1 MMRAT
6 RLEVDLGA
14 LSENLASLRA
24 FLAEREKPPLVA
36 AVLKANAY
44 GMGAVEVARELSASG
59 IDMLAVACLP
69 EALEVERA
77 IDNGPPIFV
86 MGHTPDEYL
95 AVAAEHELI
104 LTIFDEGQAG
114 ILSREGLRRG
124 RRIRVHLKVDTG
136 LNRLGFKPGRGAAE
150 LVARI
155 ASLPG
160 LDCEGIFTHL
170 ALRDEASDAFQFA
183 LFTTLIA
190 EAEALGLRFRLRHV
204 CDSIGLA
211 RYPEYWLDLV
221 RPGAVLYGL
230 RPMNA
235 PLMSSTPL
243 RTPYALLS
251 RISRIRELAEGEA
264 VGYDDSYVAP
274 RGGSRLATLPIGYGD
289 GYPRCLSNKS
299 EVLLRGR
306 RAPVVGLINMDQ
318 LTFDVSGIPD
328 AVEGDEVLLLGSTS
342 RHGISGIDALE
353 LAGLAGTNRNE
364 IVTAIGRRVPRI
376 YTRGGRVV
384 GERDYLL
391 DRSR

>member
-6 RLEVDLGA
+6 RLEVNLDA
-14 LSENLASLRA
+14 LSGNLAALRA
-24 FLAEREKPPLVA
+24 FLARREKPPLVA

-44 GMGAVEVARELSASG
+44 GMGAVEVARELAASG

-69 EALEVERA
+69 EALELERA
-77 IDNGPPIFV
+77 IDKGPAIFV

-95 AVAAEHELI
+95 GIAAEHD
-104 LTIFDEGQAG
+104 LTLSIFDERQAG
-114 ILSREGLRRG
+114 ILSQEGLRRG

-136 LNRLGFKPGRGAAE
+136 LNRLGLKPGRGAAE

-155 ASLPG
+155 AALRG

-170 ALRDEASDAFQFA
+170 ALRDEASDALQFA
-183 LFTTLIA
+183 HFTTLVD
-190 EAEALGLRFRLRHV
+190 EAAALGARFRLRHV

-235 PLMSSTPL
+235 PLLNRTPL
-243 RTPYALLS
+243 RTPYALRS
-251 RISRIRELAEGEA
+251 RVSRIRELTEGEA

-274 RGGSRLATLPIGYGD
+274 RGGARLATLPIGYGD

-299 EVLLRGR
+299 EVLIRGQ

-318 LTFDVSGIPD
+318 LTFDVSLIPD

-342 RHGISGIDALE
+342 GNGESGIEALE
-353 LAGLAGTNRNE
+353 LADLAGTNRNE
-364 IVTAIGRRVPRI
+364 IVTAISRRVPRV
-376 YTRGGRVV
+376 YTKGGRIV

-391 DRSR
+391 DGNE